1 MDSPWGVA
9 VSAWEHS
16 DDESRLKARVTGY
29 DFAVVGPTAGGHRAG
44 SGCASGTGLVNEV
57 RNKGM
62 MA

>member
-1 MDSPWGVA
+1 VVIRTRFKQW
-9 VSAWEHS
+9 
-16 DDESRLKARVTGY
+16 RVTGY